1 MTSIDTLSEY
11 FVHWFVPLLHW
22 PVTSI
27 IKFSIPTTFFLSA
40 KPLFFLFHLVYSHLP
55 SLFFL
60 IILSRHITKP
70 NLVSDISIDFVWLP
84 VPVVVFP
91 FAWSCDSDE
100 TGYFGGINPFLYF
113 LGFFPFVVFIIACP
127 IVFVNTLF

>member
-1 MTSIDTLSEY
+1 MS
-11 FVHWFVPLLHW
+11 VH
-22 PVTSI
+22 
-27 IKFSIPTTFFLSA
+27 FSAINPFFCILLSA
-40 KPLFFLFHLVYSHLP
+40 IRYLFC
-55 SLFFL
+55 FL

-113 LGFFPFVVFIIACP
+113 LGFFPFVVFIIANAEASGKEK
-127 IVFVNTLF
+127 IEKDFTE